1 MTVLVTGSSRGIGKA
16 IAYAFG
22 KKGYKIVL
30 NGSKNK
36 TALEQTK
43 IEFLQQGIDCIA
55 VLADVSK
62 YEQCQVLFSEIEKA
76 YGGVD
81 ILINNAGISHIALFS
96 DMTPQQWKNIL

>member
-43 IEFLQQGIDCIA
+43 IEFLQQGLT
-55 VLADVSK
+55 VLL
-62 YEQCQVLFSEIEKA
+62 YLPMFRNM
-76 YGGVD
+76 
-81 ILINNAGISHIALFS
+81 NNVKCFLV
-96 DMTPQQWKNIL
+96 K

>member
-1 MTVLVTGSSRGIGKA
+1 MEKQLPML
-16 IAYAFG
+16 FG

-62 YEQCQVLFSEIEKA
+62 YEQCQVLLVK
-76 YGGVD
+76 
-81 ILINNAGISHIALFS
+81 
-96 DMTPQQWKNIL
+96 